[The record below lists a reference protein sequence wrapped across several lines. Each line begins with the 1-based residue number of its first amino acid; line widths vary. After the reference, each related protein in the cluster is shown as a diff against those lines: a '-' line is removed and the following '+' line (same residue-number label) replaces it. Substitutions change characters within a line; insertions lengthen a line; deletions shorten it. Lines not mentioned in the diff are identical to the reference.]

1 MKKLFPLTH
10 PKIRRARFVDL
21 ICVEMNKYIKPI
33 LPAENIANW
42 VVFCIINLTDR
53 LHVFCVVNAPLEKGP
68 V

>member
-1 MKKLFPLTH
+1 MH
-10 PKIRRARFVDL
+10 PKIRPARFVDP

-42 VVFCIINLTDR
+42 AVFCIISLTDR
-53 LHVFCVVNAPLEKGP
+53 LHVSCVINTLLEKRL

>member
-1 MKKLFPLTH
+1 MH
-10 PKIRRARFVDL
+10 PKIRPACFVDS

-42 VVFCIINLTDR
+42 AVFCIINLTDR
-53 LHVFCVVNAPLEKGP
+53 LHVSCVVNALLEKGL